1 MKRVPWQPEEIEIL
15 RRAYPHN
22 RTDKIARVLGR
33 SLSTVH
39 GMANKLG
46 LRKTAKYLASPD
58 ACRLRRGGEVGKAH
72 RFKKGQVPPNKGLR
86 RPGWAPG
93 RMRETQFKK
102 GEMRGAAQHNYV
114 PIGTLRVKDGVL
126 ARKVTDDPAM
136 YPARRWVPVHRTVW
150 EAVHGP
156 VPAGHIV
163 RFRDGM
169 KTVDEAEITLD
180 RLELVTL
187 AENMRRN
194 TLHRYPKDVVQL
206 IQLRGAL
213 NRKIRRRSKQA

>member
-33 SLSTVH
+33 SLTTVH
-39 GMANKLG
+39 GMAYKLG

-58 ACRLRRGGEVGKAH
+58 ACRLRRRGEVGKAH

-102 GEMRGAAQHNYV
+102 GVRQGVAVKLYQ
-114 PIGTLRVKDGVL
+114 PIGTTRISKDGYL
-126 ARKVTDDPAM
+126 ERKVNDDLPLQ
-136 YPARRWVPVHRTVW
+136 ARWRAEHLLLW
-150 EAVHGP
+150 EEHLGP
-156 VPAGHIV
+156 VPPGHMVIFKNGD
-163 RFRDGM
+163 RRDIRI
-169 KTVDEAEITLD
+169 DNLALIS
-180 RLELVTL
+180 R

-213 NRKIRRRSKQA
+213 NRKINRRSKQA